1 MLQMKVY
8 ICCKTSIRTRSKKV
22 HLKTRS
28 RGRATKPRKHRRT
41 IKVMKLLRVVAHDR
55 TVCLSDMETISDFD
69 DLVSVDPK
77 HFKIDRIE
85 KFKKGA
91 F

>member
-28 RGRATKPRKHRRT
+28 RKHRRT
-41 IKVMKLLRVVAHDR
+41 IKVMKVLRVVAHNR

-77 HFKIDRIE
+77 HFKTDRIE